1 MLIRLQYNISGISKS
16 ECCGVWSRIKM
27 FWIQTEHFGIKRFR
41 VYQSPRRTIKT
52 VRLQYV
58 ERSVYIPV
66 HPFFTNLQV
75 TNSGLRHLI
84 VLTLRKRDTMLYIRS
99 NIRTSQNVI
108 STQYLFVLG
117 WQ

>member
-27 FWIQTEHFGIKRFR
+27 FWIEKEHFGIKRFR
-41 VYQSPRRTIKT
+41 VYQSPRMTIKT

-66 HPFFTNLQV
+66 HPFFFTNLQV

-84 VLTLRKRDTMLYIRS
+84 VLTLRKRDTMLYIRV
-99 NIRTSQNVI
+99 Q
-108 STQYLFVLG
+108 
-117 WQ
+117 